1 MKFKDYKNIQLS
13 RLGMGNMRVPRV
25 NNEPK
30 GEIDYPAAKAM
41 IDSAMANGINYYDT
55 AYVYH
60 EHTSEA
66 FLGKALKDYPRDSY
80 YVATKFYIRSNP
92 DFKAVFEEQLN
103 NLQTD
108 YIDFYLIHCLVDDSY
123 DEYVNSG
130 CIEYFLE
137 MQKEGKIKHL
147 GFSSHASP
155 EVLKKFAMHHDWDF
169 VQIQLNYFDWKYGT
183 AKEEYEIL
191 EALNIPVMVMEP
203 IRGGRLSTLSEDATA
218 ILNAAHPEWTP
229 SSWALRWVMSL
240 PQVCVVLS
248 GMTFP
253 QHMEDNL
260 KTANDF
266 EPLTETEEATLME
279 ALEAYH
285 RYLSVPCTGCRYC
298 CDDCPMQIN
307 IPEVLGIYNKFK
319 VNGKGELKAL
329 KDIDTV
335 NGPEACI
342 GCGMCTHH
350 CPQSIDIPTIMA
362 EIAGLL

>member
-1 MKFKDYKNIQLS
+1 MIYKDYKDIQLS
-13 RLGMGNMRVPRV
+13 RLGMGNMRLPRV
-25 NNEPK
+25 NNDPK
-30 GEIDYPAAKAM
+30 GEIDYDAAKKM
-41 IDSAMANGINYYDT
+41 IDTAIANGINYFDT

-60 EHTSEA
+60 EQTSET
-66 FLGKALKDYPRDSY
+66 FLGKALKEYPRDSY
-80 YVATKFYIRSNP
+80 YLATKFYIRANP
-92 DFKAVFEEQLN
+92 DYKAVLEEQLEK
-103 NLQTD
+103 LQTD
-108 YIDFYLIHCLVDDSY
+108 YIDFYLIHCLMDDSY

-130 CIEYFLE
+130 AIEYFLQA
-137 MQKEGKIKHL
+137 QKEGKIKYL

-155 EVLKKFAMHHDWDF
+155 EVLKKFASHHQWDF
-169 VQIQLNYFDWKYGT
+169 AQIQLNYFDWKYGT

-191 EALNIPVMVMEP
+191 KELNLPVVVMEP
-203 IRGGRLSTLSEDATA
+203 IRGGRLSTLSEEAET
-218 ILNAAHPEWTP
+218 ILKAAHPEWTT

-240 PQVCVVLS
+240 DQVQVVLS
-248 GMTFP
+248 GMTLP

-260 KTANDF
+260 KTANEF
-266 EPLTETEEATLME
+266 TPLTDADNAVLME

-285 RYLSVPCTGCRYC
+285 KFLSVPCTGCRYC

-307 IPEVLGIYNKFK
+307 IPEVLTVYNKYK

-350 CPQSIDIPTIMA
+350 CPQSIDVPGIMA